1 VDGDISA
8 ARFASSIFPA
18 SGFSCPQ
25 TKSTP
30 AHTKVMQT
38 VETVEK
44 ISFSKII
51 FEKGERHAKKH
62 LVFLCSAQ
70 HFGKSWAVSQPV
82 VGDFF

>member
-1 VDGDISA
+1 
-8 ARFASSIFPA
+8 
-18 SGFSCPQ
+18 
-25 TKSTP
+25 
-30 AHTKVMQT
+30 MQT

-44 ISFSKII
+44 IPFSKII